1 LIFLA
6 TVALLQTT
14 PCAPLDAIV
23 PPEPGD
29 AFIYE
34 TSVSGQALDILMRIE
49 VVSASG
55 LNSAFRQG
63 GGLTEDL
70 IEMSPG
76 SPIRGY
82 AGPAFPRSAG
92 SGPRRREWSY
102 SPSPDAVL
110 AALDIGESRLIHA
123 QRRNGGAGERFILSV
138 TFSEC
143 DALSLDD
150 RVMPANVYTIARVDD
165 AGDTT
170 PERVIWLSSETGWWL
185 REDDVTA
192 STSTRIT
199 TIED

>member
-6 TVALLQTT
+6 IAALLQTP

-34 TSVSGQALDILMRIE
+34 TSVNGQALDILMRIE

-55 LNSAFRQG
+55 LSTAFRQG
-63 GGLTEDL
+63 GGPTQDL

-92 SGPRRREWSY
+92 SGARRREWSY
-102 SPSPDAVL
+102 SPSPEAVL
-110 AALDIGESRLIHA
+110 ETLDAGESRLIHA
-123 QRRNGGAGERFILSV
+123 QRRNGGAGERYILSV
-138 TFSEC
+138 AFSEC
-143 DALSLDD
+143 DAFSLDGQ
-150 RVMPANVYTIARVDD
+150 VMSANVYSIARVNDV
-165 AGDTT
+165 GERT
-170 PERVIWLSSETGWWL
+170 PERVVWLSSETGWWL
-185 REDDVTA
+185 REDDIAA

-199 TIED
+199 VIED